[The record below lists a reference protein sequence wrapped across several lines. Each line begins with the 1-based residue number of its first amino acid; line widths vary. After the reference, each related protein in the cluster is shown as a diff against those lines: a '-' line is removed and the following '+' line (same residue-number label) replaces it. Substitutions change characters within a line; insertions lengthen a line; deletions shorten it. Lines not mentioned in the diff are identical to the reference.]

1 MEHTSSI
8 LTIKEVADILRVSK
22 AHVHNVLGGKV
33 TGVPKLTHLTL
44 GRRRLVRREW
54 LDQWLEASKV
64 R

>member
-8 LTIKEVADILRVSK
+8 LTIKEVAEILRVSK

-33 TGVPKLTHLTL
+33 TGVQKLTHLTL